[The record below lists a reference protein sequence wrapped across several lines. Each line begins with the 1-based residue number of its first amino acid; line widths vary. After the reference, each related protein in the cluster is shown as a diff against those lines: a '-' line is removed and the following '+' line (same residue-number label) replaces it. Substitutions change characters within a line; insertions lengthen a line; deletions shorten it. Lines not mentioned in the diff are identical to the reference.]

1 MILSSAL
8 PALKGGLLEADADFG
23 LRVGDSD
30 LDLNVTLPLFS
41 GRRGH
46 SHMQWGSLA

>member
-8 PALKGGLLEADADFG
+8 PALNGGRTEGVADFG
-23 LRVGDSD
+23 RREGDRD
-30 LDLNVTLPLFS
+30 LDLKVTLPLFS

-46 SHMQWGSLA
+46 SHTQ